1 MGRGAAALGVEK
13 EEAQRQQERRHGRR
27 DERSAA
33 ERHCQPLACQL
44 QACASRWVYKP
55 QKCNELKAT
64 YRNCIAEFL
73 AAAEKSAAERPAT
86 MATTKPT

>member
-1 MGRGAAALGVEK
+1 MGRGAAALGVDK
-13 EEAQRQQERRHGRR
+13 EAERRQQERREGRL

-55 QKCNELKAT
+55 HKCNELKAT
-64 YRNCIAEFL
+64 YNACISEFL
-73 AAAEKSAAERPAT
+73 EAAEKARERST
-86 MATTKPT
+86 ESQTS

>member
-1 MGRGAAALGVEK
+1 MAGHGSRGAAALGPEKVERNK
-13 EEAQRQQERRHGRR
+13 QIRR

-55 QKCNELKAT
+55 QKCDELKQV
-64 YRNCIAEFL
+64 YRRCIDDFL
-73 AAAEKSAAERPAT
+73 EAAATSTKNSAAGGS
-86 MATTKPT
+86 K

>member
-13 EEAQRQQERRHGRR
+13 EAAHRQLERRDGRR

-55 QKCNELKAT
+55 HRCSDLKAM
-64 YRNCIAEFL
+64 YKACISEFL
-73 AAAEKSAAERPAT
+73 EATVKAVAEQ
-86 MATTKPT
+86 TTQPETK